1 MTDENR
7 ESTPQPLEYAKRPSR
22 SRRRV
27 FWSLLLLV
35 VAVAAIVGHRH
46 RREITDWASLARLR
60 HRALTYQSAPGTVVM
75 SQLPADTAQTW
86 GGTSAARYREFD
98 ATWVEVEQKLVPPPG
113 VSQVWFSSPVT
124 VFLHERVSP
133 AGSRRV
139 VAGHLSET
147 WFPDGTRIN
156 VDVRLFNPGTLRDPR
171 FREITVKETKD
182 QRGNGTIFGFPGTVD
197 DLGTVSWG
205 SDFRLFAGRAD
216 PNDPSRFTIDYLHD
230 GVAGSFVGRLN
241 DDDSVSFQSGDG
253 RRLPV
258 ELKHI
263 EPAR

>member
-1 MTDENR
+1 LR
-7 ESTPQPLEYAKRPSR
+7 
-22 SRRRV
+22 
-27 FWSLLLLV
+27 SLLLLILG
-35 VAVAAIVGHRH
+35 VAAIIAYRH

-60 HRALTYQSAPGTVVM
+60 HRALTYQSALGTTVM

-98 ATWVEVEQKLVPPPG
+98 ATWVEVEQKLVPPPRL
-113 VSQVWFSSPVT
+113 SPMSLSSPVT

-133 AGSRRV
+133 AGNRRV
-139 VAGHLSET
+139 VAVHLSET
-147 WFPDGTRIN
+147 WFPDGTRIT
-156 VDVRLFNPGTLRDPR
+156 VDVRLFDPGTLRNPR
-171 FREITVKETKD
+171 FREITVKETED
-182 QRGNGTIFGFPGTVD
+182 LRVSGRIPGFPGTIY
-197 DLGTVSWG
+197 DLATVSWG

-230 GVAGSFVGRLN
+230 GAAGSFVGRLN
-241 DDDSVSFQSGDG
+241 DDDSVSFQSADG

-263 EPAR
+263 DPAR